1 MAGLL
6 EIVRSFL
13 PLLVTLALVLA
24 ILLGAH
30 ITLRRRWAERP
41 EAQFQF
47 QLITPLLVRASL
59 GEVLQRD
66 PRTLLARRTGQ

>member
-1 MAGLL
+1 VAGLL

-30 ITLRRRWAERP
+30 ITLRRRRP
-41 EAQFQF
+41 GSRIALF
-47 QLITPLLVRASL
+47 TSASSATS
-59 GEVLQRD
+59 
-66 PRTLLARRTGQ
+66 P